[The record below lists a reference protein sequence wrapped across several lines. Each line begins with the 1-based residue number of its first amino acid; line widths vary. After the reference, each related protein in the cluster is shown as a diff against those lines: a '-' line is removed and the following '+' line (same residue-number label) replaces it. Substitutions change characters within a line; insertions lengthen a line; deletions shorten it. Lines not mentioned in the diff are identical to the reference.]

1 MSTYDTTAEERSD
14 ESTANDQR
22 RLGAYERASG
32 CSHGVENCPGPDSE
46 IEIEDGKAVIS
57 GDIPCVGCYME
68 SLNDCEYGELE

>member
-32 CSHGVENCPGPDSE
+32 CSHGVENCPGPDNT
-46 IEIEDGKAVIS
+46 IHIEDGKAVID
-57 GDIPCVGCYME
+57 GVIPCVKCYME
-68 SLNDCEYGELE
+68 SVGESE